1 MNDANR
7 PIVAEYGNAGVLL
20 NLNQWTQR
28 GYAHCDHDSICPA
41 VPEMVIMY
49 YLSESQY

>member
-20 NLNQWTQR
+20 NLNRYSGPREGTR
-28 GYAHCDHDSICPA
+28 IAIMA
-41 VPEMVIMY
+41 VFVP
-49 YLSESQY
+49 LSQKW